1 VNHVT
6 RWQFISASDLR
17 FAGLTPAECSTFCEQ
32 FGSSGAMNRAID
44 STAAE
49 KCRVRGIHD
58 GINMQGRNIAADDVD
73 VHGIIVARR
82 IGRSALRC

>member
-1 VNHVT
+1 
-6 RWQFISASDLR
+6 
-17 FAGLTPAECSTFCEQ
+17 
-32 FGSSGAMNRAID
+32 MNRAID

-73 VHGIIVARR
+73 IHGIIVAKW
-82 IGRSALRC
+82 IGRSVGRC